1 VEQQADMARQQ
12 DDKEMGNELGL
23 STPESPSG
31 RVEMAT
37 RSRSVPGSRTTS
49 PPVKADESA
58 FAKLDSTFLLQST
71 ARRQLT
77 DAAGAATAT
86 DTRRDVRPSTS
97 TAEEYA
103 TPRGQEAS
111 NMRRTGGA
119 NESLTPSSRR
129 DSLLPQLLADD
140 AMINQ
145 SQALTTCEFV
155 NEDQMLDA
163 RLQVWENK
171 HEARAKKGDVRL
183 GAIETRLNQKRD
195 IAEYPTVACD
205 TMKEELEE
213 LKETVRSI
221 QDKLPHMTIDT
232 YEAKSAAERLASI
245 CVPTKNDLS
254 ALTDAVVAIQDKIWR
269 HDESDRQDKS
279 LAEAMEANNKTV
291 RQALSTLLERF
302 DILAKKEDR
311 FLPMLGSTAGG
322 DTQHQITTET
332 PVIHPGHTQRRTDR
346 EAPELR
352 DPQTSRFLPLTMPGI
367 TADSRM
373 FEDEPPA
380 QLNQVEDPRLD
391 YDGDRRRDYGRDQR
405 LQQHTDFEIL
415 RNYNPMARRLGEP
428 TPASPAQDRK
438 VSRWEDSVKKSSA
451 RESSM
456 KWMRRLQNMFKLA
469 TKALTRRQQRYKKA
483 FDASIKTRRRAP
495 RVGDYLFVRHEQTQE
510 RKPWLRNGRK
520 AR

>member
-1 VEQQADMARQQ
+1 MARQQ

-221 QDKLPHMTIDT
+221 QD
-232 YEAKSAAERLASI
+232 
-245 CVPTKNDLS
+245 
-254 ALTDAVVAIQDKIWR
+254 
-269 HDESDRQDKS
+269 
-279 LAEAMEANNKTV
+279 NKTSRSLKRWRRITRPSDKPSPRCSRGSIYWPRKKIDSYRCWARPQV
-291 RQALSTLLERF
+291 VTRSTR
-302 DILAKKEDR
+302 
-311 FLPMLGSTAGG
+311 
-322 DTQHQITTET
+322 
-332 PVIHPGHTQRRTDR
+332 
-346 EAPELR
+346 
-352 DPQTSRFLPLTMPGI
+352 SRL
-367 TADSRM
+367 
-373 FEDEPPA
+373 
-380 QLNQVEDPRLD
+380 
-391 YDGDRRRDYGRDQR
+391 RRR
-405 LQQHTDFEIL
+405 
-415 RNYNPMARRLGEP
+415 
-428 TPASPAQDRK
+428 
-438 VSRWEDSVKKSSA
+438 
-451 RESSM
+451 
-456 KWMRRLQNMFKLA
+456 
-469 TKALTRRQQRYKKA
+469 
-483 FDASIKTRRRAP
+483 
-495 RVGDYLFVRHEQTQE
+495 
-510 RKPWLRNGRK
+510 
-520 AR
+520 